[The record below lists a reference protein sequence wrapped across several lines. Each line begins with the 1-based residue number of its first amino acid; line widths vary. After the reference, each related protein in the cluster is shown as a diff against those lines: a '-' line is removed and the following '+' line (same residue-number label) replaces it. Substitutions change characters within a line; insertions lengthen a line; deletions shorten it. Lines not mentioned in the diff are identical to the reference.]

1 MLKMILFLFI
11 FARIKEMIRSQG
23 KLDNSSSHE
32 NFLQELVTSC
42 VTGSSGARGKKVM
55 FGPLKSTFS

>member
-1 MLKMILFLFI
+1 
-11 FARIKEMIRSQG
+11 MIRSQG

-32 NFLQELVTSC
+32 NFLQELVTSG

-55 FGPLKSTFS
+55 FGPLKSTFSEFKKELSS

>member
-1 MLKMILFLFI
+1 MILFLFI

-23 KLDNSSSHE
+23 KLDNSSSNE
-32 NFLQELVTSC
+32 KFLQELVASC

-55 FGPLKSTFS
+55 FGSLKSTFS